1 MKLSWLI
8 KVLSLHEVKRAHK
21 SYALHVMFT

>member
-1 MKLSWLI
+1 MKFTPHI
-8 KVLSLHEVKRAHK
+8 KVINVHEVKRAHK

>member
-1 MKLSWLI
+1 MKFASHI
-8 KVLSLHEVKRAHK
+8 KVVNVHEVKRAHK